1 MMGRM
6 RWGILRLAMAAA
18 VAPAGAH
25 AVVLDRV
32 LLHAGGEP
40 SLELFLS
47 GPVVPWV
54 RTLAA
59 TPDAP
64 HRIYVD
70 LADTTLGASVPK
82 VLPSEIPGIERV
94 RAGQFTSTTARVVLD
109 TTRAQPFDVTTTD
122 RRVTITFAAADPS
135 SSPAPSPAAAAPVA
149 PASPPPPD
157 PAEPQQAHGSPDPAS
172 PPPALEPP
180 AASANPATQAGQPPA
195 LTEPASL
202 LSGSDSDLPLVV
214 VDAGHGGHDPGA
226 EGVGGILEKTVALQ
240 IAHRLAAKLPARL
253 PVDSLLTRSDD
264 SFVPLTA
271 RLPHRDSDNVVFLSL
286 HANACDDP
294 RPSGLEIFFGDRG
307 GREDELLAKQLARL
321 VTRELRARL
330 LRVRGRPRP
339 GPFSVLV
346 RNDAPSILVELGYL
360 THPEDAA
367 RLQDPR
373 YQELLTDALVDAV
386 AAFLQSGRGKTI
398 DVHHRQDLVPSGTP
412 SRRVSRSGASG
423 KS

>member
-1 MMGRM
+1 
-6 RWGILRLAMAAA
+6 MAAA
-18 VAPAGAH
+18 VWPAIAR
-25 AVVLDRV
+25 AVVLDQVQLR
-32 LLHAGGEP
+32 GGAQP
-40 SLELFLS
+40 AVELSIS

-59 TPDAP
+59 TPDDP
-64 HRIYVD
+64 YRIYVD
-70 LADTTLGASVPK
+70 LADTTLGTSVPK
-82 VLPSEIPGIERV
+82 VLASEVPGIERV

-109 TTRAQPFDVTTTD
+109 TTQERPFEVVTTD
-122 RRVTITFAAADPS
+122 RRVTITFAPLEPAV
-135 SSPAPSPAAAAPVA
+135 PAPSSTPSLPPAAQAPASVDAAPPPAPPATPASAPPAAAAEIAQRPA
-149 PASPPPPD
+149 PAHT
-157 PAEPQQAHGSPDPAS
+157 EPQSVSP
-172 PPPALEPP
+172 
-180 AASANPATQAGQPPA
+180 
-195 LTEPASL
+195 
-202 LSGSDSDLPLVV
+202 LSGRDSDLPLVV

-264 SFVPLTA
+264 SFVPLSA
-271 RLPHRDSDNVVFLSL
+271 RMPHRGTDNVVFLSL

-294 RPSGLEIFFGDRG
+294 DPSGLEIFFGDRG

-339 GPFSVLV
+339 GPFSVLTG
-346 RNDAPSILVELGYL
+346 NDAPSILIELGYL
-360 THPEDAA
+360 THAEDAA

-386 AAFLQSGRGKTI
+386 AAFLQSGRGRTI
-398 DVHHRQDLVPSGTP
+398 DVHHRQNLVPSGIP
-412 SRRVSRSGASG
+412 PRRVSRSGASG